1 MPRPNIFDKLT
12 ENFQNYKERVDA
24 YMVVND
30 ILEHKHTS
38 VLLSSIGPKMYVT
51 LRVLSA
57 PDFPSTKT
65 YDKLC
70 T

>member
-51 LRVLSA
+51 L
-57 PDFPSTKT
+57 
-65 YDKLC
+65 
-70 T
+70 